1 MTWVDGKEH
10 DDILAYAESVLGKG
24 CVMEYECYDWNG
36 RAQGKAC
43 LRVEDWSDAGR
54 GFLVGDHLIASD
66 GCYEWYGQQ
75 YLKDGKGL
83 YHLCSGDRTKCKAK
97 LPRGDGTELV
107 HISRWRLANILM
119 MHDMEY
125 ARKKAMDGI
134 ISFVDGWTP
143 RVPEPAGAPPP
154 KEKPEA
160 LADQGTKKDRPEAAC
175 DPTALGQDLEKA
187 KQAAKEREPQEIV
200 AGDGKKVFP
209 NEPRGSVGT
218 LLEKK
223 AAERR
228 EELRQKEKERRKK
241 SRGRSRSRKI
251 RKGNKRKGESSSE
264 RRHIREPGGVRS
276 APSLGV
282 GERSHQELIPP
293 QTARLSAKKE
303 AASLGWKELM
313 SKSRASR
320 QETGRGK
327 S

>member
-1 MTWVDGKEH
+1 MEKVSLT
-10 DDILAYAESVLGKG
+10 YAVESV
-24 CVMEYECYDWNG
+24 
-36 RAQGKAC
+36 
-43 LRVEDWSDAGR
+43 
-54 GFLVGDHLIASD
+54 
-66 GCYEWYGQQ
+66 
-75 YLKDGKGL
+75 
-83 YHLCSGDRTKCKAK
+83 KAK
-97 LPRGDGTELV
+97 PPRGDGRELV

-160 LADQGTKKDRPEAAC
+160 LADQGTKKDRREAAC

-187 KQAAKEREPQEIV
+187 KEAAKEREPQEIV

-228 EELRQKEKERRKK
+228 EELRKKEKERRKK

-276 APSLGV
+276 APDL
-282 GERSHQELIPP
+282 RRI
-293 QTARLSAKKE
+293 
-303 AASLGWKELM
+303 WKETIQKNKKLWGVPM
-313 SKSRASR
+313 RIRELPYSKEKSLQRARRAEKLGAVVDGDSGTL
-320 QETGRGK
+320 TGSTKRALDSLSLVFWLLGHCLGC
-327 S
+327 SATCGRTFQTVQPHST